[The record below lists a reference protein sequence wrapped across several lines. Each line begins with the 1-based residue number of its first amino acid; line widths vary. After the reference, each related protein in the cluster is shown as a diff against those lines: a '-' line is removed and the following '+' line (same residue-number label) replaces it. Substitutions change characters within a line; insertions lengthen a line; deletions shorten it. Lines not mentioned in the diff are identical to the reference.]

1 MKPDQAIFF
10 EVIVSELW
18 LEVQV
23 DLKDLNSFLF
33 FEVKIS
39 METKVGVMKK
49 IIVEIMNSALASQE
63 GFAGYDEGMVEIKKI
78 VIGDE
83 NFFEYEMR
91 GMILSQQCRIVT
103 MSEVDCGGFV
113 KDCFDI
119 KNRFLYCSPAGKK
132 ILINGKSKRSDL
144 RSIFYPSFIHALQ
157 NQDFGY
163 FIRNP
168 RIEMKSLLKITK
180 SQAAIKRKP
189 TIKEE
194 KSEACNC
201 FLF

>member
-18 LEVQV
+18 LEIQV

-39 METKVGVMKK
+39 MESKVAVMKK
-49 IIVEIMNSALASQE
+49 IVVEIMNLALASHE
-63 GFAGYDEGMVEIKKI
+63 GCARYDEGMVEIRKI

-83 NFFEYEMR
+83 NFFDYDMR
-91 GMILSQQCRIVT
+91 GMVLNQQCRVVT
-103 MSEVDCGGFV
+103 MSDVDCGGFV

-132 ILINGKSKRSDL
+132 IVINGKTKRSDL
-144 RSIFYPSFIHALQ
+144 RSIFYPSFLHVLE
-157 NQDFGY
+157 NEDLGY

-168 RIEMKSLLKITK
+168 KIEMKSLLKT
-180 SQAAIKRKP
+180 
-189 TIKEE
+189 TIK
-194 KSEACNC
+194 
-201 FLF
+201 